1 MLTNLEITSSAVDD
15 LPVEPPHHE
24 GPDSTRLKTMRVCI
38 VAEHASYRFGGEAV
52 LPVHIFAGLRA
63 RKIEAWLIV
72 HARTSEELLAAFPD
86 DQDRLRFIPDA
97 WFHRLLCHLS
107 DFLPR
112 RIAQSTTGLITQLT
126 TQYLARKVV
135 RDLVSSAS
143 IDIVHQP
150 IPVSP
155 RFPSIMSGVGVPVV
169 IGPMNGG
176 MEYPA
181 AFRQRESFFVRAAVN
196 IGRHLSDFVNSRL
209 SGKRLADVLLVAN
222 QRTRRALPSGVRG
235 QVIELPENGVHL
247 GTWSSSSTKTPADLG
262 AAAKCRFVFMGRLVD
277 WKGVD
282 MAIEAISRLA
292 GAELV
297 IIGDGPMRE
306 AWRKAAE
313 DLHISDR
320 VTFTGW
326 LPQDECAPH
335 IHSSL
340 ALVLPSIYECG
351 GAVVLEAMA
360 SGTPVI
366 ATNWGGPAD
375 YLDNSCG
382 FLIDPC
388 SREAIVAGFAA
399 AMQQLI
405 DQPELRD
412 QLGANGRLR
421 VLQYFDWEKKID
433 RVLQIYRDALA
444 TQNGRIRN

>member
-1 MLTNLEITSSAVDD
+1 MPTNFEIASGAVDD
-15 LPVEPPHHE
+15 LPGEPPQPVR
-24 GPDSTRLKTMRVCI
+24 PDSTRLNPLRVCI

-52 LPVHIFAGLRA
+52 LPVHFFAGLRA
-63 RKIEAWLIV
+63 RKIEAWLVV
-72 HARTSEELLAAFPD
+72 HSRTSEELLAAFPD
-86 DQDRLRFIPDA
+86 DQDRLRFIPDS
-97 WFHRLLCHLS
+97 WLHRLLCQAS
-107 DFLPR
+107 IFLPR
-112 RIAQSTTGLITQLT
+112 RIAQSTTGLITQLM
-126 TQYLARKVV
+126 TQYLARKIV
-135 RDLVSSAS
+135 RDLVSSVS

-155 RFPSIMSGVGVPVV
+155 RFPSLMSGVGAAVV

-181 AFRQRESFFVRAAVN
+181 VFRKRESFFVRAAVYV
-196 IGRHLSDFVNSRL
+196 GRHLSDFVNSRL
-209 SGKRLADVLLVAN
+209 SGKKLAEVLLVAN
-222 QRTRRALPSGVRG
+222 QRTRLALPSGVRG
-235 QVIELPENGVHL
+235 EVIELPENGVHL
-247 GTWSSSSTKTPADLG
+247 GTWSSSSAPTPAGLG
-262 AAAKCRFVFMGRLVD
+262 ARAKCRFVFMGRLVD
-277 WKGVD
+277 WKCVD
-282 MAIEAISRLA
+282 MAIEAISRMA
-292 GAELV
+292 SAELV

-306 AWRKAAE
+306 TWRKAAE

-326 LPQDECAPH
+326 LQQDECAPY

-375 YLDNSCG
+375 YLDSSCG
-382 FLIDPC
+382 FLVEPS

-405 DQPELRD
+405 DHPELRD
-412 QLGANGRLR
+412 QLGAKGKQR

-433 RVLQIYRDALA
+433 RVLEIYRGALA
-444 TQNGRIRN
+444 TKNG

>member
-1 MLTNLEITSSAVDD
+1 MLTNLETTSSEVDD
-15 LPVEPPHHE
+15 LPVEPPRHE
-24 GPDSTRLKTMRVCI
+24 GPGSTSLKPIRVCI

-52 LPVHIFAGLRA
+52 LPVHFFAGLRA
-63 RKIEAWLIV
+63 RGIEAWLVV
-72 HARTSEELLAAFPD
+72 HSRTSEELLAAFPD
-86 DQDRLRFIPDA
+86 DQERLRFIPDA
-97 WFHRLLCHLS
+97 WFHKLLLRLS
-107 DFLPR
+107 IFLPR
-112 RIAQSTTGLITQLT
+112 RIAQSTTGLVSQLT
-126 TQYLARKVV
+126 TQYLARKIV
-135 RDLVSSAS
+135 RDLVAGAS

-155 RFPSIMSGVGVPVV
+155 RFPSLMSGLGVPVV

-181 AFRQRESFFVRAAVN
+181 AFRQRESFLTRAAVN
-196 IGRHLSDFVNSRL
+196 IGRHLSDFVNSQL
-209 SGKRLADVLLVAN
+209 SGKKLAEVLLVAN
-222 QRTRRALPSGVRG
+222 QRTRLALPSGVRG
-235 QVIELPENGVHL
+235 QVIELPENGVHI
-247 GTWSSSSTKTPADLG
+247 GTWSSSSTKSPTDLG
-262 AAAKCRFVFMGRLVD
+262 ASAKCRFVFMGRLVD

-282 MAIEAISRLA
+282 MAIEAISRVPN
-292 GAELV
+292 AELV

-306 AWRKAAE
+306 PWRKAAE

-375 YLDNSCG
+375 YLDGSCG
-382 FLIDPC
+382 FLIDPR
-388 SREAIVAGFAA
+388 SREAIVEGFAA

-405 DQPELRD
+405 DHPEQRD
-412 QLGANGRLR
+412 QLGAKGKQR
-421 VLQYFDWEKKID
+421 VLEHFDWEKKID
-433 RVLQIYRDALA
+433 RVLEIYRDVLA
-444 TQNGRIRN
+444 TKNGRVGN

>member
-1 MLTNLEITSSAVDD
+1 MLTNLEITSSTVDD
-15 LPVEPPHHE
+15 LRVEPPRHAE
-24 GPDSTRLKTMRVCI
+24 PASIRAKPMRVCI

-52 LPVHIFAGLRA
+52 LPVHFFAGLRA
-63 RKIEAWLIV
+63 RKIEAWLVV
-72 HARTSEELLAAFPD
+72 HSRTREELLAAFPD

-97 WFHRLLCHLS
+97 WFHRLLCRLS
-107 DFLPR
+107 NFLPR
-112 RIAQSTTGLITQLT
+112 RISQSTTGLISLLT
-126 TQYLARKVV
+126 TQYLARKIV
-135 RDLVSSAS
+135 RDLVATAS

-155 RFPSIMSGVGVPVV
+155 RFPSLMSGVGVPVV

-181 AFRQRESFFVRAAVN
+181 AFRKRESFLIRAAVK
-196 IGRHLSDFVNSRL
+196 IGRHLSDFVNSQL
-209 SGKRLADVLLVAN
+209 SGKKLAEVLLVAN
-222 QRTRRALPSGVRG
+222 QRTRLALPSGVRG
-235 QVIELPENGVHL
+235 EVIELPENGVHL
-247 GTWSSSSTKTPADLG
+247 GTWLSSSTQTPTDLG
-262 AAAKCRFVFMGRLVD
+262 APAKYRFVFMGRLVD

-282 MAIEAISRLA
+282 MAIEAISRLPN
-292 GAELV
+292 AELV

-306 AWRKAAE
+306 LWRKAAE

-326 LPQDECAPH
+326 LQQDECAPY

-375 YLDNSCG
+375 YLDSSCG
-382 FLIDPC
+382 FLVDPS

-405 DQPELRD
+405 DHPELRE
-412 QLGANGRLR
+412 QLGANGKQR

-444 TQNGRIRN
+444 TKNG